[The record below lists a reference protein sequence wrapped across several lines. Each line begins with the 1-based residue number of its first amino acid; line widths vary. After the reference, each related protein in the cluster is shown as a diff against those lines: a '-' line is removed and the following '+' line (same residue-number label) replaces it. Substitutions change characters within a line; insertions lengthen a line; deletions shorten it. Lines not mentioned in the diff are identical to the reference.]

1 MIVDIFK
8 KASSNQHA
16 LVRDK
21 LYEDVNMLKR
31 NWNHVTKQCA
41 SNWLYCLHFYIPASL
56 SKHLNAI
63 LHGIFQCSKVPTS
76 LNTPSVSGLSSGLE
90 KYFNKAISKG
100 VPGNRRR
107 ELEHWWSWMVEVGW
121 WQAQSLHLSEE
132 INGYLLGSLWIL
144 IRTLVPTCFG
154 AHPDGYSS

>member
-63 LHGIFQCSKVPTS
+63 LHGIFQCSKFQQASIPHLSAAYHLGWRNTS
-76 LNTPSVSGLSSGLE
+76 TKQYLR
-90 KYFNKAISKG
+90 A
-100 VPGNRRR
+100 
-107 ELEHWWSWMVEVGW
+107 SWEPEAWIRALMIFMVEVGW
-121 WQAQSLHLSEE
+121 WQAQSFHLSEE
-132 INGYLLGSLWIL
+132 MNGYLWGSLWIL
-144 IRTLVPTCFG
+144 IRTLLPTCFG
-154 AHPDGYSS
+154 AHPDGYSF